1 MIVKGSS
8 KCEPDVICCCCENF
22 EIFQLG
28 KIRCDWVLSQ
38 LFEENS
44 REQKFSWNYTESKVF
59 NVGYHAKFLYE
70 NQVSNWFSSD
80 FKMSS
85 ISLIAPI
92 CLLKVNNRNTGT
104 RCEIC
109 SVIDKD
115 GVVVVSLFLA
125 VNIFRTLFYC

>member
-8 KCEPDVICCCCENF
+8 KCEPDVMCCCCENF
-22 EIFQLG
+22 SSCVRSGATGFYPSYSN
-28 KIRCDWVLSQ
+28 RTCV
-38 LFEENS
+38 S
-44 REQKFSWNYTESKVF
+44 RNFHGITQSQKFF

-85 ISLIAPI
+85 VSLIAPI
-92 CLLKVNNRNTGT
+92 CLLNVNNRNTGT

-109 SVIDKD
+109 SVINKD
-115 GVVVVSLFLA
+115 GVVVVSLFLT